1 MSDKLHVSNLRFNVS
16 EQDLRTLF
24 EPFGTVRKAYVSSH
38 LKTGAATA
46 TAFVEM
52 GSNEQGVAARAGLD
66 GRVHDGLPLRVEDA
80 SARQEAQG
88 DHSAARHSAMFES
101 MNVPDDFEGE
111 DQQRLQTHPPT
122 QGAGDK

>member
-52 GSNEQGVAARAGLD
+52 GSNEQGSYTNA
-66 GRVHDGLPLRVEDA
+66 PTA
-80 SARQEAQG
+80 SR
-88 DHSAARHSAMFES
+88 
-101 MNVPDDFEGE
+101 
-111 DQQRLQTHPPT
+111 TTPT
-122 QGAGDK
+122 S